1 MTHLSSPDDLI
12 LPTAMLLPSFRT
24 ANRRSP
30 LLNKKVLHDNSE
42 AMIIACAIP
51 KDGYVQWDI
60 DEEHVLKSCSKWG
73 KEWPNK
79 ITMNFSMEV
88 PPNATEAE
96 RIAKS
101 FHGQAES
108 ISGKLFAASEEMS
121 DFVDSGMMDSDIS
134 AEPSIGW
141 YVVMHLDDTNHFEEL
156 ILADVLCMYRAYE
169 QKKLSPDYSNQPLTL
184 EDFQKLH
191 EEIAF
196 ACFWCGDGNYASISS
211 IAGESFPECTFAS
224 EVIKKYG
231 GAKATNLATCD
242 LCQNFAQSA
251 KSMLSHKPPVFP
263 PEVTTAID
271 TFFNRNT

>member
-1 MTHLSSPDDLI
+1 
-12 LPTAMLLPSFRT
+12 
-24 ANRRSP
+24 
-30 LLNKKVLHDNSE
+30 
-42 AMIIACAIP
+42 
-51 KDGYVQWDI
+51 
-60 DEEHVLKSCSKWG
+60 
-73 KEWPNK
+73 
-79 ITMNFSMEV
+79 MNFSIEV
-88 PPNATEAE
+88 PPNATEDHRVAE
-96 RIAKS
+96 S
-101 FHGQAES
+101 FHEQAES
-108 ISGKLFAASEEMS
+108 ISAKLFAASEEMGE
-121 DFVDSGMMDSDIS
+121 FVDRGMSDSDIPC
-134 AEPSIGW
+134 PSIGW

-169 QKKLSPDYSNQPLTL
+169 EKKLGPDYSNQPLTL

-242 LCQNFAQSA
+242 RCQNFANLA
-251 KSMLSHKPPVFP
+251 KSTLSQDPPVFP
-263 PEVTTAID
+263 TEVTTAID